1 MKSIFFSAD
10 YPTIAEGYNSSL
22 QFCANSTSVVW
33 GVGDESNSFNFED
46 ETETDEDRYIAGFF
60 LTTPKKLKEWAKR
73 IHANYTAE
81 TTKKMFYVLNEYED
95 RLEYEICDITEA
107 THYSITKWS
116 DIENDFV
123 EHFYKIEDA
132 D

>member
-1 MKSIFFSAD
+1 M
-10 YPTIAEGYNSSL
+10 N
-22 QFCANSTSVVW
+22 
-33 GVGDESNSFNFED
+33 
-46 ETETDEDRYIAGFF
+46 TEVKTY
-60 LTTPKKLKEWAKR
+60 
-73 IHANYTAE
+73 YT
-81 TTKKMFYVLNEYED
+81 LIEYED
-95 RLEYEICDITEA
+95 RFEYKICDITEA